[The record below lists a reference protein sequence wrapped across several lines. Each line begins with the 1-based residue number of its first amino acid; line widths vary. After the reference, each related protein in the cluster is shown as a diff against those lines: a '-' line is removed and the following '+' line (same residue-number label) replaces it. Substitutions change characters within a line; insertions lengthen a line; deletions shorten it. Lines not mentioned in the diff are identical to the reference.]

1 MRRAKP
7 LQKIE
12 GSLSGVLRE
21 IRFHQANFLIGVLD
35 DGTTVKG
42 NLLSP
47 QVGLEYAFKGRWER
61 HPRWGEQFAFTD
73 YRASYPTDLAAV
85 RAYLVENCKWIGPQV
100 SKRLVDAYGKD
111 TLKVC
116 KESPERVAAEIQGL
130 TIRRAKEIAAMLRNN
145 EANENLQLA
154 LKDIFGG
161 TRVSRRAVGRII
173 EKWGQDAP
181 AQIRENPYTLIEAVD
196 GIGFLTADDVARKV
210 GYDFKGG
217 PRIRAGILHTLKEQA
232 NSKGHTCLPGKVLLG
247 EAGKILGVSVD
258 RIEAELAPLEKDG
271 FIVTADGFIYL
282 KGYYEDEK
290 LIAEKLKVLARQ
302 TLPSGQPVFDGLA
315 DDQKEALEKA
325 VTSGVF
331 ILTGAPGTGK
341 TFTIKRIISSFP
353 DARVALAAPTGK
365 ASKRIYEQSGMK
377 ALTIHKLLEPQK
389 VGGRFVFTRGH
400 DNPLEVDLIV
410 LDECFDY
417 KQPILTEDGW
427 RYIGVVVNNRKAIR
441 VWSRNPGN
449 GLLELKPIIRWI
461 KKPAPQKIL
470 KISAGRSES
479 MRVARI
485 IRCTPDHKVLTPY
498 GYRRAGDLCIGEE
511 VIVHGYQL
519 TSEQR
524 SILIGSLLGDGSMNA
539 KNGRTSPQIVITHGE
554 NQREYLEFK
563 QRALGVL
570 AGKIQRGNSGYTN
583 RSVWRLAVNVVDE
596 TYEIAQ
602 EMIIS
607 GRHPSGR
614 KRWTPTDRFL
624 EWIDEQALAVWY
636 LDNGSLHRRHLAG
649 GRVSYDAAIHSQR
662 FSQRDNQ
669 RLAEY
674 LYSRFGL
681 NPVVTPDGK
690 GNYFLR
696 FRKEDTDR
704 LLKIVRQYTPACM
717 AYKLDSE
724 SDYTY
729 EPATQVDTTIA
740 RIQTIEEVK
749 PYSAYV
755 FDIEVADNH
764 NYVAGNILVSNCSMI
779 DTTLMARFLE
789 AVAPGTRLVLVGD
802 TYQLPSVG
810 PGNILKD
817 LIASKAIPST
827 ELTIIK
833 RQDEGLII
841 RNCHRIKNGED
852 IELGNST
859 ARDFFF
865 LKRDDEESIRET
877 ILDLVSRRFPESYK
891 ADPLREVQVITP
903 LREKTAL
910 SCKALNAEFQRRIN
924 PKPKVEGCRFKVG
937 DKVIQTKNE
946 YDKDIINGDIGYVLD
961 INKKGRS
968 ITVAFENPERTV
980 ELPLYENDLE
990 LAYAITCHKFQGS
1003 EARIIVIPVHRCFG
1017 PLIFQRNWIYTGV
1030 SRAKEVCVLV
1040 GQRDELTKA
1049 IRRNQQQRRH
1059 TRLACLLG
1067 RQAEMLR

>member
-1 MRRAKP
+1 M
-7 LQKIE
+7 QKNE
-12 GSLSGVLRE
+12 SALSGVLRE

-47 QVGLEYAFKGRWER
+47 QVGIEYAFKGRWER
-61 HPRWGEQFAFTD
+61 HPKWGEQFAFTD
-73 YRASYPTDLAAV
+73 YRASYPTDLAAIQC
-85 RAYLVENCKWIGPQV
+85 YLVDNCKWIGPQV
-100 SKRLVDAYGKD
+100 SKRLVNTYGKE
-111 TLKVC
+111 TLAVC
-116 KESPERVAAEIQGL
+116 KADPDRVAKETQGL
-130 TIRRAKEIAAMLRNN
+130 TLRRAKEIAAMLRNN

-173 EKWGQDAP
+173 EKWGQEAP
-181 AQIRENPYTLIEAVD
+181 AQIRENPYALIGAID

-232 NSKGHTCLPGKVLLG
+232 NAKGHTCLPGRALLE
-247 EAGKILGVSVD
+247 EAGKILGVPID
-258 RIEAELAPLEKDG
+258 RIEREIASIEKDG
-271 FIVTADGFIYL
+271 LIVVADLPVGQTGGFIYL
-282 KGYYEDEK
+282 KGYYEDETF
-290 LIAEKLKVLARQ
+290 IAEKLKVLARQ
-302 TLPSGQPVFDGLA
+302 TLPAGKPDFEGLA

-341 TFTIKRIISSFP
+341 TFTIKRIMNSFP

-365 ASKRIYEQSGMK
+365 AAKRVFEQSGMK

-400 DNPLEVDLIV
+400 ENPIEADLIV
-410 LDECFDY
+410 LDE
-417 KQPILTEDGW
+417 
-427 RYIGVVVNNRKAIR
+427 V
-441 VWSRNPGN
+441 
-449 GLLELKPIIRWI
+449 
-461 KKPAPQKIL
+461 
-470 KISAGRSES
+470 S
-479 MRVARI
+479 M
-485 IRCTPDHKVLTPY
+485 
-498 GYRRAGDLCIGEE
+498 
-511 VIVHGYQL
+511 
-519 TSEQR
+519 
-524 SILIGSLLGDGSMNA
+524 
-539 KNGRTSPQIVITHGE
+539 
-554 NQREYLEFK
+554 
-563 QRALGVL
+563 
-570 AGKIQRGNSGYTN
+570 
-583 RSVWRLAVNVVDE
+583 
-596 TYEIAQ
+596 
-602 EMIIS
+602 
-607 GRHPSGR
+607 
-614 KRWTPTDRFL
+614 
-624 EWIDEQALAVWY
+624 
-636 LDNGSLHRRHLAG
+636 
-649 GRVSYDAAIHSQR
+649 
-662 FSQRDNQ
+662 
-669 RLAEY
+669 
-674 LYSRFGL
+674 
-681 NPVVTPDGK
+681 
-690 GNYFLR
+690 
-696 FRKEDTDR
+696 
-704 LLKIVRQYTPACM
+704 
-717 AYKLDSE
+717 
-724 SDYTY
+724 
-729 EPATQVDTTIA
+729 VDT
-740 RIQTIEEVK
+740 
-749 PYSAYV
+749 SL
-755 FDIEVADNH
+755 F
-764 NYVAGNILVSNCSMI
+764 
-779 DTTLMARFLE
+779 ARFLE

-817 LIASKAIPST
+817 LISSKTVPST

-937 DKVIQTKNE
+937 DKVIQTKNQ
-946 YDKDIINGDIGYVLD
+946 YDKDIINGDIGYVLGID
-961 INKKGRS
+961 KKGRS

-1003 EARIIVIPVHRCFG
+1003 EARIIVIPVHRSFG

-1059 TRLACLLG
+1059 TRLA
-1067 RQAEMLR
+1067 EMLR